1 MLVHA
6 LQAFEPAYQSQGRL
20 FPHARHA
27 GDVVGGV
34 AHQAFHVDE
43 LARRDAVF
51 FLHGGLVHLY
61 GDAFAQRGAGQQHPG
76 VRAHKLQ
83 AVAVACG
90 DDALVAARFA
100 CGGKR
105 AQNIVC
111 FKALARHHAVAKAR
125 QKLLQN
131 GKLAGQLLRHAL
143 ALGLVAVVHFVAE
156 GGGL

>member
-1 MLVHA
+1 
-6 LQAFEPAYQSQGRL
+6 
-20 FPHARHA
+20 
-27 GDVVGGV
+27 
-34 AHQAFHVDE
+34 
-43 LARRDAVF
+43 
-51 FLHGGLVHLY
+51 
-61 GDAFAQRGAGQQHPG
+61 

-111 FKALARHHAVAKAR
+111 LKALARHHAVAKAR

-156 GGGL
+156 GGGLQVEGDGHLVRLHFCLQLQKDIHKAHKGIGVAAVLRGEHLDAVKGAVHDAVAVQYK